1 MTTVSAEG
9 VSFGLPPGWDG
20 RIFRRP
26 TPTSPSTA
34 SAASGTSAP
43 RAAAHHDATAHSVT
57 HAANFPLPVDIGDFG
72 SAAVE
77 LMGPDHVLVVLF
89 EYHPH
94 STGTPLFETEGLPT
108 SLAPDSFSPSNLQ
121 RSIPGQAGTQVFF
134 STAGRAFSLYV
145 VLGSFANRR
154 ALVPAVNSVL
164 RSVEIGPA

>member
-20 RIFRRP
+20 RIFLRP
-26 TPTSPSTA
+26 TPAPPSAA
-34 SAASGTSAP
+34 SAAPGAAP
-43 RAAAHHDATAHSVT
+43 RSAAHHDETAHSVS

-94 STGTPLFETEGLPT
+94 SAGTPLFETQGLPT

-121 RSIPGQAGTQVFF
+121 RSLPGQAGTQVFF

-164 RSVEIGPA
+164 RSVEIRPV